1 MNNIKN
7 LKQHLDNRKSLLAKE
22 LNDKDL
28 ENVLQLIDSNKMLQ
42 QYVERIKQLK
52 FIQGMNQAS
61 IILFKESIEEL

>member
-1 MNNIKN
+1 MNNIKK

-28 ENVLQLIDSNKMLQ
+28 EDVLQLIDSNKMLQ

-61 IILFKESIEEL
+61 IILFKELIEEL

>member
-28 ENVLQLIDSNKMLQ
+28 EDVLQLIDSNKMLQ